1 VFAFTVV
8 GGKVAEIEIFVDPDS
23 IRRLA
28 VKLD

>member
-8 GGKVAEIEIFVDPDS
+8 GGKVVEIEVFADPDS